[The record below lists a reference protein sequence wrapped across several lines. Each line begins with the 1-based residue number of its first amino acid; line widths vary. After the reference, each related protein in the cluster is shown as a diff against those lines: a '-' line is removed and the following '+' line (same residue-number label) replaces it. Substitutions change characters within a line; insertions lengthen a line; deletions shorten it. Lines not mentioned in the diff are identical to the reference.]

1 MTGKADFT
9 AEEWHQLL
17 EAPMVTG
24 MVITL
29 ASPAMGDTIKE
40 SMAVAKTVSSASL
53 NASGDGL
60 YTELVTE
67 YQDKETLKQSQP
79 KFAKGDIETVK
90 TQAMDEVKAASAL
103 LDQRATPEEAAQVK
117 QLYYDVAVATAQA
130 AKEGDFMG
138 IGGVRVND
146 AEKAAL
152 AELATI
158 LNIPA

>member
-17 EAPMVTG
+17 ETPMVAG

-29 ASPAMGDTIKE
+29 ASPAIGDTIKE
-40 SMAVAKTVSSASL
+40 SMAVAKTVSNASL

-60 YTELVTE
+60 YAELVVE
-67 YQDKETLKQSQP
+67 YQDKATLKQSQP
-79 KFAKGDIETVK
+79 KFAKADIETVK
-90 TQAMDEVKAASAL
+90 TQAMDEVKAAAAL
-103 LDQRATPEEAAQVK
+103 LNQRATSEEAAQVK
-117 QLYYDVAVATAQA
+117 QLYYDVAVATAEA
-130 AKEGDFMG
+130 AKEGVFMG

-152 AELATI
+152 AELATV
-158 LNIPA
+158 LNISA